1 MTTASELNE
10 LSSKIIAASIEV
22 HKELGCGL
30 LERVYEAAFHYELT
44 TMGIQCVRQ
53 QPFPVRYKSVLL
65 DEEGYKMDLLVEN
78 SIVVELKTVPQLL
91 PIHSS
96 QLLTYLRL
104 NQKNLGLLINFNVT
118 LLRDGIGRVVN
129 NFPKE

>member
-1 MTTASELNE
+1 
-10 LSSKIIAASIEV
+10 
-22 HKELGCGL
+22 
-30 LERVYEAAFHYELT
+30 
-44 TMGIQCVRQ
+44 MGIQCVRQ